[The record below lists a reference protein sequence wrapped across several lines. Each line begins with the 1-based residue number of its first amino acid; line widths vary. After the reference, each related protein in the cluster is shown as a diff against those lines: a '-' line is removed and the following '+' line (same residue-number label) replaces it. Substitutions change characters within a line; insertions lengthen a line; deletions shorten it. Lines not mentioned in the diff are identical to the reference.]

1 MITCSFVFIYKDSD
15 DLRDSSRDN
24 VGFKRDPRQFNLP
37 DDFMHVEYG
46 WGSSFFKYI
55 GKKTKTEAVNECSNI
70 KPNSFTGKMH
80 LPIPKFSEEMDFY
93 RVLFDEPWLDVYR
106 GSDTGLRS
114 EKVLQSVNGDK
125 YELIF
130 YDDANKTIPLE
141 FDEDGETIG
150 TDQILKFDWIV
161 TNEAEKQLSNSVTL
175 TKNGTWSAP
184 SESTHDAVCVFNVD
198 IDCSKCHEDAFCR
211 YEGFTSNEI
220 ECICPIQVEVINE
233 LLVIFIMT
241 GKIFAVLTLIRE
253 SWKKKSKTRDHHRAC
268 FAEKKSRAQH

>member
-114 EKVLQSVNGDK
+114 ENGDK

-130 YDDANKTIPLE
+130 YDDADKTIPLE
-141 FDEDGETIG
+141 FDEDGETIE

-175 TKNGTWSAP
+175 TKNGTWNTAP
-184 SESTHDAVCVFNVD
+184 SNSTHDAVCVFNVD

-211 YEGFTSNEI
+211 YEGYTSNEI
-220 ECICPIQVEVINE
+220 ECICPIQVEVINK
-233 LLVIFIMT
+233 LSVVFIMT
-241 GKIFAVLTLIRE
+241 GRKSAVLNE
-253 SWKKKSKTRDHHRAC
+253 KCSKSSKIQSPPRD
-268 FAEKKSRAQH
+268 FS